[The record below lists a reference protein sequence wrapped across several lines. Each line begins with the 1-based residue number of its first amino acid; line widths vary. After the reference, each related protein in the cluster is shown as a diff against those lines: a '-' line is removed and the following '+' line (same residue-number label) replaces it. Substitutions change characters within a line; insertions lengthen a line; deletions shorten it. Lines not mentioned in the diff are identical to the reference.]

1 MFSFVVAATS
11 LGGENLKGS
20 AMDTSKP
27 MGTKARILVVD
38 DTPDNLYL
46 MSALLEDQYEV
57 ATAEGGAQAL
67 EIAHSDTP
75 PELILLDIMMPE
87 MDGYEVM
94 RRLRQSPVTA
104 CIPVI
109 FLTALTSIEEEQF
122 GLDLGA
128 VDYITKP
135 ISPPVVLARVHA
147 HLERSGNARRLQ
159 ALSEKLGRY
168 LAPQVYKSLFDGS
181 RDAEIRT
188 QRKKLTVFFSDIKD
202 FTASTAKWQPEDITF
217 LLNSYFS
224 EMSKIALEYGGTLD
238 KFIGDAMV
246 IFFGDPDTLGVKED
260 ALRCVRMALA
270 MQRRMSELQILWR
283 EMGSEKT
290 FQVRMGINT
299 GYCDVGNF
307 GSDLRMD
314 YTIIGSEVNL
324 AARLE
329 QSADPGGI
337 VISKETWSLV
347 KGEIVADELEPLVAK
362 GFAEPL
368 TVYSVREE
376 AEPQSSARKVFQWE
390 RLGMRVLIDLD
401 RLPSAERAAAA
412 VELREMADRLH

>member
-1 MFSFVVAATS
+1 
-11 LGGENLKGS
+11 
-20 AMDTSKP
+20 MDTSKP
-27 MGTKARILVVD
+27 AGTKARILVVD

-46 MSALLEDQYEV
+46 MGALLEDEYEV

-94 RRLRQSPVTA
+94 RRLRGNPLTA

-147 HLERSGNARRLQ
+147 HLERSSNARRLQ

-202 FTASTAKWQPEDITF
+202 FTASTATWQPEDITF

-224 EMSKIALEYGGTLD
+224 EMSKIAMEYGGTLD

-260 ALRCVRMALA
+260 ALRCVKMALA

-283 EMGSEKT
+283 EMGSDKT

-314 YTIIGSEVNL
+314 YTIIGAEVNL

-337 VISKETWSLV
+337 VISKETYGLV
-347 KGEIVADELEPLVAK
+347 RDEIVADELEPLNAK
-362 GFAEPL
+362 GFAEPI

-376 AEPQSSARKVFQWE
+376 AKPQSATRKVFQWE